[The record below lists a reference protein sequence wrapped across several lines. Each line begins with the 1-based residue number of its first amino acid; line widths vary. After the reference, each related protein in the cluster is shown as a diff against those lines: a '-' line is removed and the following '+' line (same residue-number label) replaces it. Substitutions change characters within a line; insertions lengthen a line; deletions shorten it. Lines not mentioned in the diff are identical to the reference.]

1 MSRQARSPPLY
12 LHTLGALN
20 RGCTQWTKRADPVSG
35 STDVTITF
43 ANSNAAGS
51 RWVPL
56 AVCYQSTAPFTDLF
70 GQTVTTGLLPVCPWP
85 GSGRPI
91 VALCV
96 QSMTELPFEIGNVVE
111 NIVVPA
117 GDPHVHWET
126 LRPDR
131 PPTVTGPV
139 GSALAPGR
147 TSLIRVP
154 AG

>member
-1 MSRQARSPPLY
+1 M
-12 LHTLGALN
+12 
-20 RGCTQWTKRADPVSG
+20 SG

-117 GDPHVHWET
+117 RDPHVHWET